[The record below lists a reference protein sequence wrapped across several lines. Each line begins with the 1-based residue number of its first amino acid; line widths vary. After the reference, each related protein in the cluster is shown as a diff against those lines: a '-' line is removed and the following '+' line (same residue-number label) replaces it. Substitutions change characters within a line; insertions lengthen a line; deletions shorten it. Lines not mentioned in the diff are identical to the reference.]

1 MIKESLATATI
12 NRNLERLHVLTRMLN
27 MNWEN
32 TTKHDIEELI
42 ITVIQKYAE
51 NGQETDTTYDFKR
64 SLKAFV
70 RWYKLGSRSL
80 KEVGDPDEIN
90 NLKTGEAEVFVRI
103 SEQNQKQIKA
113 KVYFPDVS
121 LQGNHN
127 I

>member
-32 TTKHDIEELI
+32 ATKQDIEELI

-64 SLKAFV
+64 SQQAIRNYIQMLTSSVAPFMVILDGKKKKIIV
-70 RWYKLGSRSL
+70 KRSG
-80 KEVGDPDEIN
+80 K
-90 NLKTGEAEVFVRI
+90 
-103 SEQNQKQIKA
+103 
-113 KVYFPDVS
+113 
-121 LQGNHN
+121 
-127 I
+127 